1 MTVEEKRQVL
11 SDYCGKQGCSGCLL
25 QGKKTCCC
33 GLGHGFQEEVDDKG
47 YISDAEIIGAYEIVF
62 GKSEPA
68 TFSAE
73 LETCDD
79 NSITIS
85 NVDKIQSISIYFKE
99 DK

>member
-1 MTVEEKRQVL
+1 MTVEEKRKAL
-11 SDYCGKQGCSGCLL
+11 IDYCAERGCTGCPLHGKN
-25 QGKKTCCC
+25 TCCC
-33 GLGHGFQEEVDDKG
+33 GWGHGFRAKVEDKG
-47 YISDAEIIGAYEIVF
+47 YITNAEIIGAYEIVF

-99 DK
+99 D